1 MPLTPL
7 TQLQLAPDLVDQV
20 FKSLCNAIS
29 EGELP
34 AGTRLTQED
43 IAARL
48 AVSRQ
53 PVLQA
58 LRLLKRDGF
67 VIDAPGRGVMVTAL
81 DATRLTQLYEIRAAL
96 DGLAA
101 RTAAHAKAKV
111 PSKLISEGRKA
122 AAGRSVKAM
131 IDADLAFHR
140 AIYAA
145 SGNPLIEESALR
157 HWQHIRRAMGA
168 VMQLQGLRGST
179 WDEHEAILQ
188 AIGKGDAKQA
198 ERLAGEHSA
207 RASTKLAALYEA
219 STLSTETQQHS
230 A

>member
-1 MPLTPL
+1 MTL

-20 FKSLCNAIS
+20 YQSLCNAIC
-29 EGELP
+29 EGDLA

-58 LRLLKRDGF
+58 LRLLKKDGF
-67 VIDAPGRGVMVTAL
+67 LIDAPGRGVMVTAL
-81 DATRLTQLYEIRAAL
+81 DSTRLAQLYEIRAAL

-101 RTAAHAKAKV
+101 RAAAQRRAAL
-111 PSKLISEGRKA
+111 PLTLISAGRKA
-122 AAGRSVKAM
+122 AAGRSVKIM
-131 IDADLAFHR
+131 IDADFAFHR

-168 VMQLQGLRGST
+168 VMQLQGLRSST

-207 RASTKLAALYEA
+207 RASSSLTDLYQRNAA
-219 STLSTETQQHS
+219 QQS